1 MALEY
6 KRSTALP
13 PRELRRHTISRGRPS
28 QFLTW
33 EKSHPAERPKMAV
46 PGRTAFQRLSDGYH
60 ISQAPGSAVALPSA
74 PTWRSL
80 YGVLVKQSA
89 LEKLRA

>member
-33 EKSHPAERPKMAV
+33 EKSHPAERPKMAPV
-46 PGRTAFQRLSDGYH
+46 VLHFNVSQTAIIYLKHLAQQWLCLQRRPGGPCTEYLSNK
-60 ISQAPGSAVALPSA
+60 AP
-74 PTWRSL
+74 WRS
-80 YGVLVKQSA
+80 
-89 LEKLRA
+89 